1 MNDFKTIEFE
11 LQDPVALIRLNRPDR
26 LNALTYEM
34 LDEIRTA
41 VARAVAA
48 PEAVA
53 IVFTGNGRGFCAGL
67 DSEVLAAVTER
78 GASTTGDEDPDALP
92 GLFSYLLEVPKPVIC
107 ALNGVA
113 AGGGA
118 ILALAS
124 DLRFA
129 AESASLT
136 TVFLK
141 RGLIAE
147 HGSTWLLPRL
157 VGTGRALDL
166 LWTSERI
173 NAQQARDLG
182 VVEYLVADD
191 ALLPRV
197 RAYVE
202 HLAANASPAAMAETK
217 RLLYRHL
224 GTDYQ
229 TALREAHLS
238 QEAFVARADA
248 REGALSL
255 MEKRP
260 ARFQRLAE

>member
-1 MNDFKTIEFE
+1 MSDFNTIQFE

-34 LDEIRTA
+34 LNEIRAA
-41 VARAVAA
+41 VARATAA

-53 IVFTGNGRGFCAGL
+53 IVITGNGRGFCAGL
-67 DSEVLAAVTER
+67 DAEVLASVTER
-78 GASTTGDEDPDALP
+78 GASSTGDEDPDALP

-124 DLRFA
+124 DVRFA
-129 AESASLT
+129 AASASLT

-173 NAQQARDLG
+173 SARQAHELG
-182 VVEYLVADD
+182 VVEHLTEDD
-191 ALLPRV
+191 NLLDRV
-197 RAYVE
+197 RTYVE

-217 RLLYRHL
+217 RLVYRHL
-224 GTDYQ
+224 GTDYR
-229 TALREAHLS
+229 TALQEAHLS
-238 QEAFVARADA
+238 QEAFVGRPDA

-255 MEKRP
+255 LEKRP